1 MDFSTI
7 LPLLNQNKRE
17 MDLICNLQQ
26 KKQPITFLER
36 EPFPFLRKVQ
46 L

>member
-7 LPLLNQNKRE
+7 LPLLNQNKHE
-17 MDLICNLQQ
+17 MDLICNPQQ
-26 KKQPITFLER
+26 KKQPITFLEC
-36 EPFPFLRKVQ
+36 EPFLFPRKVQ